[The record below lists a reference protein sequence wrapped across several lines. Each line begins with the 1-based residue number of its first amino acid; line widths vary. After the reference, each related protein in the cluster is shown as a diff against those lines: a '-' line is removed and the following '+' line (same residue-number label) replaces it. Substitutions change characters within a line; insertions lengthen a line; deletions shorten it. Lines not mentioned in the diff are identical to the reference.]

1 MNSAGPINVEELAGY
16 QRDAIVSRTLIDRK
30 TGTVTFFAF
39 DEGQGLS
46 EHSAPY
52 DALVYIAEGEAE
64 VKVSGEPYAVKEG
77 EMLLIPAKAP
87 HELRAA
93 KRFKMILTMIR

>member
-1 MNSAGPINVEELAGY
+1 MNSGKPVNVKELAEY
-16 QRDAIVSRTLIDRK
+16 QKDAIVSRTLIDRR

-64 VKVSGEPYAVKEG
+64 VKVSGDVYAVKEG
-77 EMLLIPAKAP
+77 EILLIPAKAT
-87 HELRAA
+87 HELRAV
-93 KRFKMILTMIR
+93 KRFKMLLTMIR

>member
-1 MNSAGPINVEELAGY
+1 MGKPVNVKELAEY
-16 QRDAIVSRTLIDRK
+16 QKDAIVSRTLIDRK

-52 DALVYIAEGEAE
+52 DALVHIVEGAAE
-64 VKVSGEPYAVKEG
+64 VKVSGEVYAVKEG
-77 EMLLIPAKAP
+77 ELLLIPAKAP
-87 HELRAA
+87 HALRAV
-93 KRFKMILTMIR
+93 KRFKMILTMVR